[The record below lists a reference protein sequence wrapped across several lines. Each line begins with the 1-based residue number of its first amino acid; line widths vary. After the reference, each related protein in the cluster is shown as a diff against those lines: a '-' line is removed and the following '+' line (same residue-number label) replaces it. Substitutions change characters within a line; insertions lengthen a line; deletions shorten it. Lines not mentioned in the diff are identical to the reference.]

1 MNREWIGAVVVL
13 AVCMGSALAYA
24 RDHRGRHYAAGREVQ
39 PQSVRSFRLVH
50 AWLRIST
57 PVAGLGGL
65 LGDGDVWLTLRPA
78 GPVFW
83 TGLALAMGG
92 FALFVHA
99 RRMLGREYAPC
110 YDAHMPARI
119 VTEGVYAYVR
129 HPIYTANVT
138 TLAGLTLATGSG
150 WLLFNTLILG
160 WFCTVSAVHEEN
172 ALWAAS
178 ADYRR
183 YVRDT
188 GRFLPR
194 LRPGKTSSRRRGMT
208 TPPSATVPAKPG
220 QLTSMTRM

>member
-1 MNREWIGAVVVL
+1 MNREWIGAVVLL
-13 AVCMGSALAYA
+13 AVCLGSALAYA
-24 RDHRGRHYAAGREVQ
+24 RDHRGRHYAEGREVQ
-39 PQSVRSFRLVH
+39 PRSVRTFRPVY

-65 LGDGDVWLTLRPA
+65 LGDGDAWLTLRPS

-83 TGLALAMGG
+83 AGLALAVGG
-92 FALFVHA
+92 FALFGHA

-119 VTEGVYAYVR
+119 VAEGVYAHVR

-150 WLLFNTLILG
+150 WLLLNTLLLG
-160 WFCTVSAVHEEN
+160 LFCVVSAVREEN
-172 ALWAAS
+172 ALWAVS
-178 ADYRR
+178 SDYRS
-183 YVRDT
+183 YVLAT

-194 LRPGKTSSRRRGMT
+194 LRPGD
-208 TPPSATVPAKPG
+208 
-220 QLTSMTRM
+220 